1 MGKLISRKIR
11 ILEEEDINKIVKAYK
26 DFRDDKLEDIP
37 GFCKSADLE
46 EIKSKDFSLN
56 PGRYVGADD
65 TDKLSPEE
73 IQEELKKTSAELF
86 KLIKEGRELEDKVK
100 EILEEEMR

>member
-1 MGKLISRKIR
+1 MP
-11 ILEEEDINKIVKAYK
+11 E
-26 DFRDDKLEDIP
+26 KLEDIP

-46 EIKSKDFSLN
+46 KIKSKDFSLN

-73 IQEELKKTSAELF
+73 IQEELKKSSAESF